1 MALRLIPD
9 TDPRLHRPCG
19 IIEDPRS
26 VLDLA
31 LEMAEH
37 LDLFSALGLSAN
49 QVGHDLAL
57 FVMRAP
63 TEGTLLCVNPEWQPL
78 SPERTL
84 MQEGCVSYPNQCIW
98 VPRYRAILAR
108 WWDPESG
115 EQRSQALTDQHSQC
129 FQHEWD
135 HLQGRTMWDAA
146 ELSRQDRRRLAKMGI
161 PISRPKQSRL

>member
-1 MALRLIPD
+1 MALKLIPD
-9 TDPRLHRPCG
+9 SDPRLKIACQPV
-19 IIEDPRS
+19 EDPRS

-37 LDLFSALGLSAN
+37 LTVFSALGLSAN
-49 QVGHDLAL
+49 QVGRNLAL

-63 TEGTLLCVNPEWQPL
+63 AEGTLLCVNPEWQPL

-84 MQEGCVSYPNQCIW
+84 MQEACVSYPGQCIW

-108 WWDPESG
+108 WWDPQSG
-115 EQRSQALTDQHSQC
+115 QQRSQALTGQHSQC
-129 FQHEWD
+129 FQHEWE

-146 ELSRQDRRRLAKMGI
+146 ELSRQDRRRLAKLGI